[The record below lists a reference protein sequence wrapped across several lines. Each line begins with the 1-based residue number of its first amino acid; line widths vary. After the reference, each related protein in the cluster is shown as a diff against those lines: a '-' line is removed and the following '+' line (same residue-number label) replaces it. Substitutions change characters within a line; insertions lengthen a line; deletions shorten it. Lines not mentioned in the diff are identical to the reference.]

1 MIENIK
7 HDYFIWEEKSS
18 TEQKTKLENN
28 GVNEEAVTMNK
39 IKNDLTQK
47 DWKDITNP
55 KERQKAYL
63 KVYYETNREKLKI
76 QKKAYKKDNK
86 DKIRIQNKSYREANK
101 DKYNDW
107 YETNKDKRKTY
118 HKEYG
123 KKYWR
128 SNKEKIVVTKKKYYE
143 KNKEIINSKNKLY
156 KINNNDKIKNN
167 NESYKSVRNKRK
179 KERLKCDINYKLQE
193 ILRSRLRNAIKKN
206 KKVGSAVKDLGCSVE
221 ELKCYLESK
230 FQLGMSWENHGLHGW
245 HIDHI
250 KPLASFDL
258 TDRKQFLEACH
269 YTNLQP
275 LWATDNIVKSDKIVT
290 TIQ

>member
-1 MIENIK
+1 MENIQ
-7 HDYFIWEEKSS
+7 HEYFIWEENSY
-18 TEQKTKLENN
+18 TEQKKNDKNN
-28 GVNEEAVTMNK
+28 NESVHCVTTTTT
-39 IKNDLTQK
+39 KNDLTQK
-47 DWKDITNP
+47 DWKDITEP
-55 KERQKAYL
+55 KEWQKAY
-63 KVYYETNREKLKI
+63 
-76 QKKAYKKDNK
+76 
-86 DKIRIQNKSYREANK
+86 
-101 DKYNDW
+101 
-107 YETNKDKRKTY
+107 NKDKRKTY
-118 HKEYG
+118 LKEYG

-179 KERLKCDINYKLQE
+179 KERLKCDVNYKLQE
-193 ILRSRLRNAIKKN
+193 ILRNRLRNAIKKN

-230 FQLGMSWENHGLHGW
+230 FQLGMSWENHGLYGW

-258 TDRKQFLEACH
+258 MDRKQFLEACH

-275 LWATDNIVKSDKIVT
+275 LWAKDNIIKGDKIVT
-290 TIQ
+290 SI